1 MKPPKIP
8 AALRPTFGIG
18 VLIGA
23 AVLLTTFA
31 TGSDPA
37 LGLVLGCGTGIALG
51 LTRGNEPDLS
61 ESEKKG
67 GEAGR

>member
-18 VLIGA
+18 VVIGA
-23 AVLLTTFA
+23 GVLLTTFA

-37 LGLVLGCGTGIALG
+37 MGLVLGCGTGIALG
-51 LTRGNEPDLS
+51 LTRSDEPDLTGTG
-61 ESEKKG
+61 KKG